1 MSRVERNLRKKR
13 MRRRRRGMSF
23 SLFLIAVLFA
33 LALIVTN
40 NTMVQATGLSAEE
53 NLISMERIGE
63 FVIEKTDKIIDRVEK
78 IDIDS
83 LIQETEGLIK
93 DSISFLK
100 ALKARW
106 ESL

>member
-1 MSRVERNLRKKR
+1 MF
-13 MRRRRRGMSF
+13 F
-23 SLFLIAVLFA
+23 SLFLIGVLFA

-40 NTMVQATGLSAEE
+40 NTMVQATGLSTEE
-53 NLISMERIGE
+53 NLITMERIGE
-63 FVIEKTDKIIDRVEK
+63 FVIDKTDKIVDKIQE

-83 LIQETEGLIK
+83 LRQETEKRIK

-100 ALKARW
+100 AIKAKW

>member
-1 MSRVERNLRKKR
+1 MF
-13 MRRRRRGMSF
+13 F

>member
-1 MSRVERNLRKKR
+1 MSRLERSIRRKR
-13 MRRRRRGMSF
+13 MKRRRRGIFF
-23 SLFLIAVLFA
+23 SLFLISVLFA

-53 NLISMERIGE
+53 NLITMERIGE
-63 FVIEKTDKIIDRVEK
+63 FVIDKTDKIVDKIQE

-83 LIQETEGLIK
+83 LRQETEKIIK

-100 ALKARW
+100 AIKAKW

>member
-1 MSRVERNLRKKR
+1 MSRVKRNLSRKR
-13 MRRRRRGMSF
+13 MKRRRRGIFF
-23 SLFLIAVLFA
+23 SLFLISVLFA

-40 NTMVQATGLSAEE
+40 NTMVQATGLSTEE
-53 NLISMERIGE
+53 NLITMERIGE
-63 FVIEKTDKIIDRVEK
+63 FVIDKTDKIVDKIQE

-83 LIQETEGLIK
+83 LRQETEKIIK

-100 ALKARW
+100 AIKAKW

>member
-13 MRRRRRGMSF
+13 MRRRRRGMFF

>member
-1 MSRVERNLRKKR
+1 
-13 MRRRRRGMSF
+13 
-23 SLFLIAVLFA
+23 
-33 LALIVTN
+33 
-40 NTMVQATGLSAEE
+40 MVQATGLSAEE

>member
-1 MSRVERNLRKKR
+1 
-13 MRRRRRGMSF
+13 
-23 SLFLIAVLFA
+23 
-33 LALIVTN
+33 
-40 NTMVQATGLSAEE
+40 
-53 NLISMERIGE
+53 MERIGE
-63 FVIEKTDKIIDRVEK
+63 FVIEKTDKIVDRIQK

-83 LIQETEGLIK
+83 LMQETERLIK